1 MKNTYKNLD
10 DIKRMQEEAFKRVQE
25 MQKRAK
31 RSLEYSQP
39 YTLKNSSQNS
49 VDNNTIEKE
58 VSEEANAI
66 KKESISE
73 STIKADSLPKN
84 KQSNILTLLTGD
96 NERNLIV
103 LLLMLLVDEET
114 DISLVLALIYL
125 IM

>member
-10 DIKRMQEEAFKRVQE
+10 DIKYMQEEAFKRVQE
-25 MQKRAK
+25 MQRRAK

-39 YTLKNSSQNS
+39 YNLKNSPQNTT
-49 VDNNTIEKE
+49 NKT
-58 VSEEANAI
+58 I
-66 KKESISE
+66 KKDDSKKENISE
-73 STIKADSLPKN
+73 STIKVDSLPKN
-84 KQSNILTLLTGD
+84 KQNNILTLLTGD